1 MNEEKVLV
9 KGNYAIAQA
18 AINAGCQCYFGY
30 PITPQTEIGEYL
42 SGKMQELG
50 RAYVCAESELGA
62 INMVMGAV
70 STGVK
75 AMTSSSSCAVALM
88 QEALSY
94 AASDELPVVL
104 VNVMRTGPGLGY
116 IYPAQGDYNQAVYG
130 GGNGDYKIIVLA
142 PSTVQECVDLTYR
155 AFYLAQ
161 KYRNPVILLADGLL
175 GQMMEPASF
184 GEYPYPE
191 VDVSSWALTGAK
203 QREARSI
210 YSCAREE
217 KKQIQHIYDSLNSF
231 RKEMVTPVFVS
242 DEDFTANWKAS
253 EYTSLGF
260 TPDCAEY
267 YTDNGERVRSKSE
280 IIIANKLYRYNIP
293 YRYEYPLQLQ
303 SGIITHPDF
312 TCLNVKTRQEYIWE
326 HFGIMDNAEYACN
339 AIKKISDYANSGYV
353 LGRNFI
359 ATFETANTPIN
370 ANCIDSLIKS
380 HLC

>member
-1 MNEEKVLV
+1 MRDIQ
-9 KGNYAIAQA
+9 NYNMEHVDTLAPDTIKESVMCRHSQLSLLLADIQGR
-18 AINAGCQCYFGY
+18 ISNAPEGSLRTARKAHGCQYYHKVEVNDTKGTYIKKHNYNF
-30 PITPQTEIGEYL
+30 
-42 SGKMQELG
+42 
-50 RAYVCAESELGA
+50 A
-62 INMVMGAV
+62 I
-70 STGVK
+70 
-75 AMTSSSSCAVALM
+75 
-88 QEALSY
+88 E
-94 AASDELPVVL
+94 
-104 VNVMRTGPGLGY
+104 
-116 IYPAQGDYNQAVYG
+116 
-130 GGNGDYKIIVLA
+130 
-142 PSTVQECVDLTYR
+142 
-155 AFYLAQ
+155 LAQ
-161 KYRNPVILLADGLL
+161 KDYDLRIEQCLLKELNFLEVIL
-175 GQMMEPASF
+175 
-184 GEYPYPE
+184 
-191 VDVSSWALTGAK
+191 
-203 QREARSI
+203 
-210 YSCAREE
+210 
-217 KKQIQHIYDSLNSF
+217 KKYNPSEIQHIYDSLNSF

-260 TPDCAEY
+260 
-267 YTDNGERVRSKSE
+267 
-280 IIIANKLYRYNIP
+280 P

>member
-1 MNEEKVLV
+1 M
-9 KGNYAIAQA
+9 GDIQNYNMEHVDTLAPDTIKESVMCRHSQLSLLLAYIQGR
-18 AINAGCQCYFGY
+18 ISNAPEGSLRTARKAHGCQYYHKVEVNDTKGTYIKKHNYNF
-30 PITPQTEIGEYL
+30 
-42 SGKMQELG
+42 
-50 RAYVCAESELGA
+50 A
-62 INMVMGAV
+62 I
-70 STGVK
+70 
-75 AMTSSSSCAVALM
+75 
-88 QEALSY
+88 E
-94 AASDELPVVL
+94 
-104 VNVMRTGPGLGY
+104 
-116 IYPAQGDYNQAVYG
+116 
-130 GGNGDYKIIVLA
+130 
-142 PSTVQECVDLTYR
+142 
-155 AFYLAQ
+155 LAQ
-161 KYRNPVILLADGLL
+161 KDYDLRIEQCLLKELNFLEVIL
-175 GQMMEPASF
+175 
-184 GEYPYPE
+184 
-191 VDVSSWALTGAK
+191 
-203 QREARSI
+203 
-210 YSCAREE
+210 
-217 KKQIQHIYDSLNSF
+217 KKYNPSEIQHIYDSLNSF

-242 DEDFTANWKAS
+242 DEDFTANWKSS